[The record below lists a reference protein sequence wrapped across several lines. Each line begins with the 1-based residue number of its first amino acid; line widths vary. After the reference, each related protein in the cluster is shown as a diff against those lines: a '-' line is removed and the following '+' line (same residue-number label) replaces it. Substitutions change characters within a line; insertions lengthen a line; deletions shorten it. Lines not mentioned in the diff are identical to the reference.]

1 MSPGRRTASPPVAV
15 IDIGSNSGRV
25 VVYQI
30 DRAGHLRILASARAP
45 LRLIRNVDTGLVL
58 GEQAIDR
65 TLQALE
71 DFLAVAKGGGARRTM
86 AVATS
91 AVRDAADG
99 PTLLSRVRKELG
111 LTLEVIDG
119 EAEARF
125 GLLGAVHGLPVR
137 HGLLFDLGGGSLQV
151 SHFRNRRLVRSASLR
166 LGALR
171 LSERFLASDPPRPS
185 EVRRLKDHVHGKLR
199 KLGLGALEPDEEL
212 VGTGGTVRN
221 LAKIDRRGLAYP
233 IERLHGY
240 TLARAHVHENA
251 TLLAD
256 QRLKRREAV
265 RGLSDERAD
274 SIVGGAA
281 TIEALVEV
289 LDASR
294 ILVSGQGV
302 REGVAYSLVSPR
314 LPSIKAVREA
324 SIDALTSRFAGWNSR
339 KAERRSRLA
348 ATLARRLLR
357 DDAEVKAVLAHAA
370 TVLDVGRSIEFF
382 DRHHHVADIVVA
394 TEMNGFS
401 HREIALLAA
410 ILRGAGTGSEAL
422 DEYQPLVKKRD
433 HRAVSQAGV
442 LLSLADEIDERV
454 APSGDARLTL
464 RVESTRVVAR
474 VQGLIAWRERGT
486 GKRFKRAF
494 GKTLVVRPQ
503 GR

>member
-1 MSPGRRTASPPVAV
+1 VKSGRTPSRPVAV

-25 VVYQI
+25 VVYQV

-45 LRLIRNVDTGLVL
+45 LRLVRDVGTGHVL
-58 GEQAIDR
+58 GEPAIER
-65 TLQALE
+65 TLNALE
-71 DFLAVAKGGGARRTM
+71 DFLAVASGSGARRTL
-86 AVATS
+86 AIATS
-91 AVRDAADG
+91 AVRDAVDG
-99 PTLLSRVRKELG
+99 PRLISRARRELR
-111 LTLEVIDG
+111 LTLETIDG
-119 EAEARF
+119 EEEARF
-125 GLLGAVHGLPVR
+125 GLLGAVYGLPVR
-137 HGLLFDLGGGSLQV
+137 HGWVFDLGGGSLQL
-151 SHFRNRRLVRSASLR
+151 SRFRNRRRVHSASLR

-171 LSERFLASDPPRPS
+171 LSERFLVNDPPRPG
-185 EVRRLKDHVHGKLR
+185 EVRRLKEHVHGKLR
-199 KLGLGALEPDEEL
+199 KLGLGALEPDEDL

-240 TLARAHVHENA
+240 SLSRARP
-251 TLLAD
+251 
-256 QRLKRREAV
+256 
-265 RGLSDERAD
+265 GLSDERAD
-274 SIVGGAA
+274 SIVGGAVA
-281 TIEALVEV
+281 IEALVEA

-314 LPSIKAVREA
+314 LPAIKAVREA
-324 SIDALTSRFAGWNSR
+324 SIDALTSRFAGWDSR
-339 KAERRSRLA
+339 RARRRARLA
-348 ATLARRLLR
+348 ANLARRLLH
-357 DDAEVKAVLAHAA
+357 DDPEVAAVLAHAA

-410 ILRGAGTGSEAL
+410 ILRSAGTGSEDL
-422 DEYQPLVKKRD
+422 EEYRPLVKKRD

-442 LLSLADEIDERV
+442 LLSLADQIDERV
-454 APSGDARLTL
+454 APTHEPKMTL
-464 RVESTRVVAR
+464 RVESSRVVAR

-486 GKRFKRAF
+486 VKRFKRAF
-494 GKTLVVRPQ
+494 GKTLIVRPK

>member
-1 MSPGRRTASPPVAV
+1 MKSGRTLSRPVAV

-25 VVYQI
+25 VVYQV

-45 LRLIRNVDTGLVL
+45 LRLVRDAGTDHVL
-58 GEQAIDR
+58 GEPAIER
-65 TLQALE
+65 TLNALE
-71 DFLAVAKGGGARRTM
+71 DFLAVASGSGARRTL

-91 AVRDAADG
+91 AVRDAVDG
-99 PTLLSRVRKELG
+99 PRLISRARRELR
-111 LTLEVIDG
+111 LTLETIDG
-119 EAEARF
+119 EEEARF
-125 GLLGAVHGLPVR
+125 GLLGAVYGLPVR
-137 HGLLFDLGGGSLQV
+137 HGWVFDLGGGSLQI
-151 SHFRNRRLVRSASLR
+151 SRFRNRRRVRSASLR

-171 LSERFLASDPPRPS
+171 LSERFLVNDPPRPG
-185 EVRRLKDHVHGKLR
+185 EVRRLKEHVHGKLR
-199 KLGLGALEPDEEL
+199 KLGLGALEPDEDL

-240 TLARAHVHENA
+240 TLSRARVHESA
-251 TLLAD
+251 TFLTEQHLE
-256 QRLKRREAV
+256 RREAV
-265 RGLSDERAD
+265 PGLSDERAD
-274 SIVGGAA
+274 SIVGGAVA
-281 TIEALVEV
+281 IEALVEA
-289 LDASR
+289 LDASQ

-324 SIDALTSRFAGWNSR
+324 SIDALTSRFAGWDSR
-339 KAERRSRLA
+339 RARRRARLA
-348 ATLARRLLR
+348 ANLARRLLH
-357 DDAEVKAVLAHAA
+357 DDPEVAAVLAHAA

-410 ILRGAGTGSEAL
+410 ILRSAGTGSEDL
-422 DEYQPLVKKRD
+422 EEYRPLVKQRD

-442 LLSLADEIDERV
+442 LLSLADEIDERI
-454 APSGDARLTL
+454 APARDARMTL
-464 RVESTRVVAR
+464 RVESSRVVAR

-486 GKRFKRAF
+486 VKRFKRAF
-494 GKTLVVRPQ
+494 GKTLVVRPEI
-503 GR
+503 R